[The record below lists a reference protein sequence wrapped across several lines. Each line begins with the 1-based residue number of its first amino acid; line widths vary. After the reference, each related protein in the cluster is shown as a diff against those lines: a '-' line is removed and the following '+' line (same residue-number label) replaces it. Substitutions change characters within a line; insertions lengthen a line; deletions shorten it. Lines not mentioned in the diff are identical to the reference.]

1 MSAAHKDDQV
11 LDLGSEKYSGY
22 HSAILLA
29 SVALSAF
36 AGAAAAEVSFS
47 GVAHLGYN
55 DTDATA
61 AMSARSGTV
70 ADDNDGFYWGATM
83 TASLSQA
90 LDNGITAGATVNFDI
105 QDDDGTSTA
114 STTDLMTDDY
124 VLSLTSENASIYFG
138 DTGVAGSKYWASAG
152 DMESDGFTSDFTDA
166 TNEDA
171 VLRADINYGGV
182 ELSVSTIVVQADNT
196 NSKQDQTSASLR
208 TTLGGVTIT
217 AATQE
222 KATELGSSADDFN
235 ANAVWGVS
243 AAMAVAGANVTVAY
257 AETDTGANGTNSSTG
272 IKVAYPVGDVTVTA
286 YYVDENP
293 SAANLSGHN
302 GDENYGIAVAYAAG
316 DVAVTLDY
324 QDDQSIAK
332 TSLDVT
338 YDLGNGLTL
347 LAGMYDEDGNATVAD
362 DGTDSYVAASYSLGG
377 GASLLVAYA
386 NADTKGAIKAD
397 EVGTPDYQDGTTLE
411 LSFAF

>member
-1 MSAAHKDDQV
+1 MK
-11 LDLGSEKYSGY
+11 K
-22 HSAILLA
+22 ILLA

-47 GVAHLGYN
+47 GTAHLSYN

-61 AMSARSGTV
+61 VMTTP

-83 TASLSQA
+83 TASLSKE
-90 LDNGITAGATVNFDI
+90 LDNGVTAGATVNFDL
-105 QDDDGTSTA
+105 QDDNGVSTA
-114 STTDLMTDDY
+114 SNTALNADDY

-138 DTGVAGSKYWASAG
+138 DTGVAGSKYWAAAG

-171 VLRADINYGGV
+171 VLRADFNYGGV
-182 ELSVSTIVVQADNT
+182 EASVSTIVIQGLATNPQT
-196 NSKQDQTSASLR
+196 NSTTEQTSASLR
-208 TTLGGVTIT
+208 TTIGGVTVT

-222 KATELGSSADDFN
+222 KADTTLLGTSSGDYN

-243 AAMAVAGANVTVAY
+243 AAMAVSGADVTVAY
-257 AETDTGANGTNSSTG
+257 AETDFGADGTNSSTG
-272 IKVAYPVGDVTVTA
+272 IKVSYPVGDVKITA

-293 SAANLSGHN
+293 SAAKLAANAKA
-302 GDENYGIAVAYAAG
+302 DDANYGIAFAYAAG
-316 DVAVTLDY
+316 DVTATLDY
-324 QDDQSIAK
+324 QDDQTVDK

-338 YDLGNGLTL
+338 YDLGNGLKL
-347 LAGMYDEDGNATVAD
+347 MAGMYDENGNATATD
-362 DGTDSYVAASYSLGG
+362 DGTDSYVAASYNLGG
-377 GASLLVAYA
+377 GASLLVAV
-386 NADTKGAIKAD
+386 ADAGTAGAIAAD
-397 EVGTPDYQDGTTLE
+397 EVGTPDYQDGTTVS

>member
-1 MSAAHKDDQV
+1 MK
-11 LDLGSEKYSGY
+11 K
-22 HSAILLA
+22 ILLA
-29 SVALSAF
+29 SVALTAF

-47 GVAHLGYN
+47 GSATLGYN

-61 AMSARSGTV
+61 AITARSGT
-70 ADDNDGFYWGATM
+70 ATDDNDGFYWSATM
-83 TASLSQA
+83 SASLSQD
-90 LDNGITAGATVNFDI
+90 LDNGIAVGAKVNFDI
-105 QDDDGTSTA
+105 QDDNGNATNGNTNLNA
-114 STTDLMTDDY
+114 DDY

-138 DTGVAGSKYWASAG
+138 DTGVAGSKYWAAAG
-152 DMESDGFTSDFTDA
+152 DMESDGFTSDYTDA
-166 TNEDA
+166 ANADA

-182 ELSVSTIVVQADNT
+182 ELSASTIVVQSDQT
-196 NSKQDQTSASLR
+196 NSVQEQTSASLR

-222 KATELGSSADDFN
+222 KANTTVLGAAAGDYN

-243 AAMAVAGANVTVAY
+243 AAMAVAGADVTVAY
-257 AETDTGANGTNSSTG
+257 AEEDTGANGTNSSTG

-324 QDDQSIAK
+324 QDDQSVTK

-338 YDLGNGLTL
+338 YDMGNGLSL
-347 LAGMYDEDGNATVAD
+347 LAGMYDEDGNATAAD

-397 EVGTPDYQDGTTLE
+397 EVGTPDYQDGTTIE

>member
-1 MSAAHKDDQV
+1 MK
-11 LDLGSEKYSGY
+11 K
-22 HSAILLA
+22 ILLA
-29 SVALSAF
+29 SVALTAF

-47 GVAHLGYN
+47 GTAHLSYN

-61 AMSARSGTV
+61 VMTTA

-105 QDDDGTSTA
+105 QDDNGVSTA
-114 STTDLMTDDY
+114 SNTDLNADDY

-182 ELSVSTIVVQADNT
+182 ELSVSTIVIQADAT

-222 KATELGSSADDFN
+222 KATELGSSSGDFN

-243 AAMAVAGANVTVAY
+243 AAMAVSGADVTVAY
-257 AETDTGANGTNSSTG
+257 AENDTGANGTNASTG
-272 IKVAYPVGDVTVTA
+272 IKVAYPVGDVKITA

-293 SAANLSGHN
+293 SAANLAAN
-302 GDENYGIAVAYAAG
+302 AKADDANYGIAFAYAAG
-316 DVAVTLDY
+316 DVTATLDY
-324 QDDQSIAK
+324 QDDQSVTK

-338 YDLGNGLTL
+338 YDLGNGLSL
-347 LAGMYDEDGNATVAD
+347 LAGMYNEDGNATAAH
-362 DGTDSYVAASYSLGG
+362 DGTDSYVAASYKLGG
-377 GASLLVAYA
+377 GASLLVAVA
-386 NADTKGAIKAD
+386 DADTNGAITAD
-397 EVGTPDYQDGTTLE
+397 EVGTPDYQDGTTVS